1 MTIAPSSG
9 HGASG
14 HSRQPVSDTPE
25 TPETNGLP
33 FSLGLLADAALG
45 LLGLSLSAYSLRHH
59 LSFKS
64 GTSADAFCNVSDKVS
79 CDAIAASPYSEI
91 MGVPLGVFGIAF
103 FVSLLLFNVMRA
115 ASARSGFVGRMASQT
130 HAVMVIIGVVVS
142 LILGSIAL
150 TAVKAFCLVCMG
162 IYLVCILLALS
173 LHYGRAQ
180 LARPFRKNA
189 VAVGGLIAL
198 MATALAGFSYT
209 QFSSLLVPR
218 PPGLNPQS
226 AQSIVQPPSQPGSQ
240 PRQPAPEISLARSAY
255 AGAGE
260 DYRYGNE
267 QAKVIVHE
275 FVDFQCPGCAVLAAT
290 IKEIKIKYASRVLFV
305 FRNYPLDQTCNH
317 NIRGPFHAHS
327 CAIAGMARCAGQYGK
342 FWEYTELAF
351 SKQADASAENLLKWG
366 KAVGLTPDAMDV
378 CRKSQDIVN
387 KLKDDV
393 AMADKLGVT
402 GTPILFINGVR
413 YEGDRSAAA
422 LSQVIDAALIEVQ

>member
-14 HSRQPVSDTPE
+14 HSRQPVSETPETPE

-59 LSFKS
+59 LLFKS

-150 TAVKAFCLVCMG
+150 MAVKAFCLVCMG
-162 IYLVCILLALS
+162 IYLVCILLAFS

-180 LARPFRKNA
+180 LVCPF
-189 VAVGGLIAL
+189 
-198 MATALAGFSYT
+198 
-209 QFSSLLVPR
+209 
-218 PPGLNPQS
+218 
-226 AQSIVQPPSQPGSQ
+226 
-240 PRQPAPEISLARSAY
+240 
-255 AGAGE
+255 
-260 DYRYGNE
+260 
-267 QAKVIVHE
+267 
-275 FVDFQCPGCAVLAAT
+275 
-290 IKEIKIKYASRVLFV
+290 
-305 FRNYPLDQTCNH
+305 
-317 NIRGPFHAHS
+317 
-327 CAIAGMARCAGQYGK
+327 
-342 FWEYTELAF
+342 
-351 SKQADASAENLLKWG
+351 
-366 KAVGLTPDAMDV
+366 
-378 CRKSQDIVN
+378 
-387 KLKDDV
+387 
-393 AMADKLGVT
+393 
-402 GTPILFINGVR
+402 
-413 YEGDRSAAA
+413 
-422 LSQVIDAALIEVQ
+422 